1 MWERNSITDQ
11 IVRQRDRERWIP
23 KLHNH
28 HHETTLADIIFL
40 LSIATC
46 TCTCRVDTKKLGH
59 NVLINSHFFS
69 WSCTCACNMQL
80 VCQKGGGHAE
90 DLIYYIH
97 LLQRDR
103 PDRYARSTQ
112 RERKRNKG
120 RQYSHCACTDNRQSQ
135 SDPQMNRCPYNAVI
149 IMPQAII
156 LL

>member
-28 HHETTLADIIFL
+28 YHETTLADIIFL

-90 DLIYYIH
+90 DYYIH

-135 SDPQMNRCPYNAVI
+135 SDPQMNRCPYNTVV